1 MADNH
6 LQEER
11 MVEPHPQEEGTEEVA
26 VDTVVEDTVDLH
38 LLAAAAMVDLE
49 DSTLLP
55 RRSCLQVLI
64 LSESTCSELE
74 YEETDDR
81 AGSGAGSL
89 QLIPV
94 SSQSRK
100 PMLVLCSIWICDPR
114 CTDKSASSLSQST

>member
-64 LSESTCSELE
+64 LS
-74 YEETDDR
+74 
-81 AGSGAGSL
+81 SGAGSL
-89 QLIPV
+89 QLIPIRV
-94 SSQSRK
+94 AISPLRSSRK
-100 PMLVLCSIWICDPR
+100 PSSTATGRRSILTPSNCS
-114 CTDKSASSLSQST
+114 